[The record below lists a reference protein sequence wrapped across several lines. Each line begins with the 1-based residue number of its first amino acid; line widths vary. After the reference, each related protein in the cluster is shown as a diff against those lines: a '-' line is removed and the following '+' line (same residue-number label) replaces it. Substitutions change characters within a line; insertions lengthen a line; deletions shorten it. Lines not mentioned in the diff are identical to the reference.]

1 MSHCS
6 RHGWATAVPQG
17 RPPRI
22 PIHGKGMDDGR
33 PGIRKIARIGRTLQP
48 LQIARP
54 VGKLSLLR
62 TSTARAGNPAPAA
75 IRIHPAPRPMPRRL
89 PLLLL
94 LAAVALSVPRLA
106 AAQVV
111 RVTVTDAATGAA
123 IRDALVRLENADGAL
138 VRAVFTEREGVA
150 AARVPAGAYTLRV
163 GRAGYVLTAQPL
175 RVVRGENAVAVQLSA
190 APFGMD
196 TVVVIAPGENERG
209 RDAFR
214 RRSQTENG
222 VFLGPDYFAQR
233 YRGALWIGDLMTGAP
248 GIITPMVPR
257 TGRKVVV
264 NARQWNC
271 FNVLLNGEIYQGPG
285 PIDNWV
291 RPRDLV
297 GVEIYHFS
305 SSVPAEFRRY
315 AWEDTDAMSALP
327 CGVIIYWTRNRW

>member
-1 MSHCS
+1 
-6 RHGWATAVPQG
+6 
-17 RPPRI
+17 
-22 PIHGKGMDDGR
+22 
-33 PGIRKIARIGRTLQP
+33 
-48 LQIARP
+48 
-54 VGKLSLLR
+54 
-62 TSTARAGNPAPAA
+62 
-75 IRIHPAPRPMPRRL
+75 MPRRL
-89 PLLLL
+89 PLLVL
-94 LAAVALSVPRLA
+94 LAVIAMFLPRLA

-123 IRDALVRLENADGAL
+123 IRDALVRLENADGTL
-138 VRAVFTEREGVA
+138 VRGLFTERGGVA

-163 GRAGYVLTAQPL
+163 GRAGYVLQAVPL
-175 RVVRGENAVAVQLSA
+175 QVGRGEHAVRVQLQA
-190 APFGMD
+190 QAVGLD
-196 TVVVIAPGENERG
+196 TVVVIAPGENESG

-222 VFLGPDYFAQR
+222 VFLGPDYFAPR
-233 YRGALWIGDLMTGAP
+233 YRGALYIGDMMTGAP

-271 FNVLLNGEIYQGPG
+271 FNVLLNGEIYRGPG

-305 SSVPAEFRRY
+305 STVPREFRRF
-315 AWEDTDAMSALP
+315 AWEDTPGTALP